1 VRADAPNGSGS
12 EPLGELPPR
21 NEPSGRGS
29 AIVYLGTSD
38 FAAEVLRAL
47 ADGPHRPALVVTRPD
62 AKQGRGRKIAPP
74 PVAVAAREL
83 GIDVDQ
89 PASVNDDAA
98 RARIAEVGAGGDM
111 VVVLCAFGALV
122 KEPLLS
128 DYDILNVHPSLL
140 PRWRGAAP
148 VERAMMAG
156 DEETGVSIMRLVA
169 ELDAGPVYAQQAEP
183 ILPTDDYASLAQRL
197 EGISVDLL
205 HRVLEE
211 QPTPEPQA
219 EDGVTY
225 AEKLTAEDR
234 TLDLTR
240 PPEEN
245 VRIVRALHPHIG
257 ARIALPSGDF
267 LGVQDARVGA
277 DGALE
282 LVTVQPAGGRSMAY
296 SEYLRGHP
304 PAL

>member
-1 VRADAPNGSGS
+1 VAG
-12 EPLGELPPR
+12 L
-21 NEPSGRGS
+21 
-29 AIVYLGTSD
+29 VYLGTSD
-38 FAAEVLRAL
+38 FAAAVLRQL
-47 ADGPHRPALVVTRPD
+47 AERPEQRPALVVTRPD
-62 AKQGRGRKIAPP
+62 AKQGRGRKIGPP

-89 PASVNDDAA
+89 PASVNDDEA
-98 RARIAEVGAGGDM
+98 RARIAAVQPTG
-111 VVVLCAFGALV
+111 VVLCAFGALV

-140 PRWRGAAP
+140 PRWGGAGA
-148 VERAMMAG
+148 VERG
-156 DEETGVSIMRLVA
+156 RVDGEEATDVSIMRLVA
-169 ELDAGPVYAQQAEP
+169 ALDAGPVYAQRAEP
-183 ILPTDDYASLAQRL
+183 ILPTDDYASLAARL
-197 EGISVDLL
+197 QQVSVDLL
-205 HRVLEE
+205 RDVLQNHP
-211 QPTPEPQA
+211 QPTPQPEDG
-219 EDGVTY
+219 DGVTY

-257 ARIALPSGDF
+257 ARIQLPSGDF
-267 LGVQDARVGA
+267 LGVQEATIGL
-277 DGALE
+277 DGAFTP
-282 LVTVQPAGGRSMAY
+282 VTVQPAGGRSMAY

>member
-1 VRADAPNGSGS
+1 MTADADQGRGS
-12 EPLGELPPR
+12 EPPGELPPR
-21 NEPSGRGS
+21 NEPAGRGS
-29 AIVYLGTSD
+29 GIVYLGTSD
-38 FAAEVLRAL
+38 FAAAVLRAL
-47 ADGPHRPALVVTRPD
+47 ADGPHRPSLVVTRPD
-62 AKQGRGRKIAPP
+62 AKQGRGRRIAPP

-89 PASVNDDAA
+89 PRSVNDDEARERIAAA
-98 RARIAEVGAGGDM
+98 RPDAVI
-111 VVVLCAFGALV
+111 LCAFGALV

-128 DYDILNVHPSLL
+128 DHDILNVHPSLL

-156 DEETGVSIMRLVA
+156 DAQTGVSIMRLVA

-183 ILPTDDYASLAQRL
+183 ILPTDDYASLSARL
-197 EGISVDLL
+197 QGISVDLL
-205 HRVLEE
+205 HRVLTEK
-211 QPTPEPQA
+211 PAPEPQP

-225 AEKLTAEDR
+225 ADKLTAEDR

-240 PPEEN
+240 APEEN

-257 ARIALPSGDF
+257 ARIALPGGDF
-267 LGVQDARVGA
+267 LGVQEASIDLNG
-277 DGALE
+277 DLQ
-282 LVTVQPAGGRSMAY
+282 LVTVQPAGGRPMAY

-304 PAL
+304 PVL

>member
-1 VRADAPNGSGS
+1 MGADPA
-12 EPLGELPPR
+12 R
-21 NEPSGRGS
+21 V
-29 AIVYLGTSD
+29 VYLGTSE
-38 FAAEVLRAL
+38 FAAGVLRAIGE
-47 ADGPHRPALVVTRPD
+47 GPHRPALVVTRPD
-62 AKQGRGRKIAPP
+62 AKRGRGRKVAPP

-83 GIDVDQ
+83 GIEVDQ
-89 PASVNDDAA
+89 PASVNDDNA
-98 RARIAEVGAGGDM
+98 RARIEAVRPDA
-111 VVVLCAFGALV
+111 VVLCAFGALV
-122 KEPLLS
+122 KEPLLG
-128 DYDILNVHPSLL
+128 DHDILNIHPSLL

-156 DEETGVSIMRLVA
+156 DVQTGVSIMRLVA

-183 ILPTDDYASLAQRL
+183 ILPSDDYAALARRL
-197 EGISVDLL
+197 QHLSVRLL
-205 HRVLEE
+205 TDVLERR
-211 QPTPEPQA
+211 PAPEPQP

-257 ARIALPSGDF
+257 ARLPLPDGSF
-267 LGVQDARVGA
+267 LGVLEATIGL
-277 DGALE
+277 DGELE
-282 LVTVQPAGGRSMAY
+282 LVTVQPAGGRPMAY
-296 SEYLRGHP
+296 ADYLRGHA

>member
-1 VRADAPNGSGS
+1 MAAGGV
-12 EPLGELPPR
+12 
-21 NEPSGRGS
+21 
-29 AIVYLGTSD
+29 VFLGTSA
-38 FAAEVLRAL
+38 FAAAILHAL
-47 ADGPHRPALVVTRPD
+47 AEGPHRPALVVTRPD
-62 AKQGRGRKIAPP
+62 AKQGRGRRIGPP
-74 PVAVAAREL
+74 PVALAAREL

-98 RARIAEVGAGGDM
+98 RARIAEVQPSA
-111 VVVLCAFGALV
+111 VILCAFGALV

-156 DEETGVSIMRLVA
+156 DAQTGVSIMRLVA
-169 ELDAGPVYAQQAEP
+169 ELDGGPVYAQKPEP
-183 ILPTDDYASLAQRL
+183 ILPTDDYASLSVRL
-197 EGISVDLL
+197 QDVSVKLL
-205 HRVLEE
+205 ELVLETNPAPDP
-211 QPTPEPQA
+211 QP

-225 AEKLTAEDR
+225 ADKLTAEDR

-267 LGVQDARVGA
+267 LGVQEATIA
-277 DGALE
+277 LDGAFE

-296 SEYLRGHP
+296 AEYLRGHP
-304 PAL
+304 PVL

>member
-1 VRADAPNGSGS
+1 MAADPGSGS

-29 AIVYLGTSD
+29 AGVVFLGTSD
-38 FAAEVLRAL
+38 FAAGVLRAL

-62 AKQGRGRKIAPP
+62 AKQGRGRKIGPP

-89 PASVNDDAA
+89 PASVNDDEA
-98 RARIAEVGAGGDM
+98 RTRIAAVRAGGD
-111 VVVLCAFGALV
+111 VVVILCAFGALV

-128 DYDILNVHPSLL
+128 DYEILNVHPSLL

-156 DEETGVSIMRLVA
+156 DAQTGVSIMRLVA
-169 ELDAGPVYAQQAEP
+169 ELDAGPVYAHQAEP
-183 ILPTDDYASLAQRL
+183 ILPSDDYASLSARL
-197 EGISVDLL
+197 QGISVDLL
-205 HRVLEE
+205 NHVLEE
-211 QPTPEPQA
+211 RPAPEPQP

-257 ARIALPSGDF
+257 ARIALPSGEF
-267 LGVQDARVGA
+267 LGVHEASIA
-277 DGALE
+277 LDGSLE
-282 LVTVQPAGGRSMAY
+282 LVTVQPAGGRPMAY

>member
-1 VRADAPNGSGS
+1 MAV
-12 EPLGELPPR
+12 
-21 NEPSGRGS
+21 
-29 AIVYLGTSD
+29 VYLGTSE
-38 FAAEVLRAL
+38 FAAGVLRDL
-47 ADGPHRPALVVTRPD
+47 AEGPHKPALVVTRPD
-62 AKQGRGRKIAPP
+62 AKQGRGRKIGPP

-83 GIDVDQ
+83 GIETIQ
-89 PASVNDDAA
+89 PVSVNDEETS
-98 RARIAEVGAGGDM
+98 ARIAALKPDAVI
-111 VVVLCAFGALV
+111 LCAFGALV
-122 KEPLLS
+122 KAPLLT
-128 DYDILNVHPSLL
+128 DHDILNVHPSLL

-156 DEETGVSIMRLVA
+156 DAQTGVSIMRLVA
-169 ELDAGPVYAQQAEP
+169 ELDAGPVYAQQPEP
-183 ILPTDDYASLAQRL
+183 ILPTDDYASLSARL
-197 EGISVDLL
+197 RDVSVKLL
-205 HRVLEE
+205 ELVLETG
-211 QPTPEPQA
+211 PSPEPQP

-267 LGVQDARVGA
+267 LGVQEATIALNGT
-277 DGALE
+277 LE

-296 SEYLRGHP
+296 AEYLRGHP

>member
-1 VRADAPNGSGS
+1 VGV
-12 EPLGELPPR
+12 
-21 NEPSGRGS
+21 
-29 AIVYLGTSD
+29 VYLGTSD
-38 FAAEVLRAL
+38 FAAGVLRDL
-47 ADGPHRPALVVTRPD
+47 AEGPHKPTLVVTRPD
-62 AKQGRGRKIAPP
+62 AKQGRGRKIGPP

-83 GIDVDQ
+83 GIETIQ
-89 PASVNDDAA
+89 PVSVNDEETS
-98 RARIAEVGAGGDM
+98 ARIAAAKPDAVI
-111 VVVLCAFGALV
+111 LCAFGALV
-122 KEPLLS
+122 KAPLLT
-128 DYDILNVHPSLL
+128 DHDILNVHPSLL

-156 DEETGVSIMRLVA
+156 DAQTGVSIMRLVA
-169 ELDAGPVYAQQAEP
+169 ELDAGPVYAQQPEP
-183 ILPTDDYASLAQRL
+183 ILPTDDYASLSARL
-197 EGISVDLL
+197 RDVSVKLL
-205 HRVLEE
+205 ELVLETN
-211 QPTPEPQA
+211 PTPEPQS

-267 LGVQDARVGA
+267 LGVQEASIA
-277 DGALE
+277 LNGALE

-296 SEYLRGHP
+296 AEYLRGHP
-304 PAL
+304 SV

>member
-1 VRADAPNGSGS
+1 LST
-12 EPLGELPPR
+12 
-21 NEPSGRGS
+21 
-29 AIVYLGTSD
+29 VYLGTSD
-38 FAAEVLRAL
+38 FAASVLRAL
-47 ADGPHRPALVVTRPD
+47 AEGPHRPALVVTRPD
-62 AKQGRGRKIAPP
+62 ARQGRGRKVAPP

-89 PASVNDDAA
+89 PASVNDDEA
-98 RARIAEVGAGGDM
+98 RARIAAAGVGGD
-111 VVVLCAFGALV
+111 VVVILCAFGALV

-148 VERAMMAG
+148 VERALMAG
-156 DEETGVSIMRLVA
+156 DTQTGVSIMRLVP
-169 ELDAGPVYAQQAEP
+169 ELDAGPVYAQRAEP
-183 ILPTDDYASLAQRL
+183 ILPTDDYATLAARL
-197 EGISVDLL
+197 QGISVDLL
-205 HRVLEE
+205 DRVLR
-211 QPTPEPQA
+211 QRPEPAPQP

-257 ARIALPSGDF
+257 ARIALPSGEF
-267 LGVQDARVGA
+267 LGVQEASIGL
-277 DGALE
+277 DGTLE

-304 PAL
+304 PVF